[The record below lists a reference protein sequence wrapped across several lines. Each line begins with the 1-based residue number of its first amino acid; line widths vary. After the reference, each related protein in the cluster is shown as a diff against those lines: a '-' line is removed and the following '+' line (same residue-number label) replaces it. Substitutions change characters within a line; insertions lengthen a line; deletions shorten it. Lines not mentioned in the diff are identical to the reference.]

1 VGINNRAYMALYYG
15 INMINEFLIKLH
27 NKLFNIDISPYD
39 KLIHLNAGI
48 FIMIKEGIYE

>member
-1 VGINNRAYMALYYG
+1 MALYYG